1 MYLLR
6 SFCSKSEKY
15 CMRYIRLFF
24 CIRTS
29 SSTYLQ
35 ASTYTKLDFVL
46 EPIAANKWAFINVC
60 LGYAVCIIKRFTK
73 SRFSKKEMH
82 CKASNE
88 NCTNITFVREKKN
101 HGMKFFLQLK
111 SYMMISQHSI
121 EFLLTD
127 IGCGLTSKNEFSSSP
142 IREFRVLQNVFRI
155 KKA

>member
-15 CMRYIRLFF
+15 CMRSIHLFF
-24 CIRTS
+24 CIHTS

-46 EPIAANKWAFINVC
+46 ELIAANKWAFINVC
-60 LGYAVCIIKRFTK
+60 LGYAVCIIKGFTK

-88 NCTNITFVREKKN
+88 NCTNITFVRKKN
-101 HGMKFFLQLK
+101 HNKMKFFLQLTLYDDV
-111 SYMMISQHSI
+111 STFNSIFFSQI
-121 EFLLTD
+121 L
-127 IGCGLTSKNEFSSSP
+127 IGCGLTV
-142 IREFRVLQNVFRI
+142 RDI
-155 KKA
+155 KKRILQFSNSRI